1 MIEVFTWS
9 PRLNP
14 QSDISFRLRKAK
26 FGDGYEQVSGDGINA
41 RSQKWSLEFTGRGEY
56 ITAIRQFIDLHGG
69 IKAFQ
74 WKPPLEPVGLYR
86 CTEHKL
92 TPLGGDNYSLS
103 LTFTQA
109 FKP

>member
-1 MIEVFTWS
+1 
-9 PRLNP
+9 
-14 QSDISFRLRKAK
+14 
-26 FGDGYEQVSGDGINA
+26 
-41 RSQKWSLEFTGRGEY
+41 
-56 ITAIRQFIDLHGG
+56 QFIDRHGG

-86 CTEHKL
+86 CDEHKL